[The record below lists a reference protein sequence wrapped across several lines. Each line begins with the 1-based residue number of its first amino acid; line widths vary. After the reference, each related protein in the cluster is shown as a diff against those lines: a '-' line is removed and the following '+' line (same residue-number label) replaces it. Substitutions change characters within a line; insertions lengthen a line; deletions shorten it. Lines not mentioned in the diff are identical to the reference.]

1 MKYLNLLHD
10 KRVNCYSIMVE
21 MPVKDFLTLVEKS
34 YENQGGIE
42 GQRSALKTK
51 TAITIRKRMVEDV
64 KKGTV
69 LPAIVLG
76 VMDESFQ
83 ESDLQPDRF
92 KEFINGIPSTS
103 ISIIDGMQRT
113 TALKEILS
121 SEDNTLPNV
130 RVEFWISNKLNSLIY
145 RMLVLNTGQ
154 VPWEMAR
161 QLETIYSQLLA
172 SIKDNIPEDIEI
184 FNKDLK
190 PRRLSDNQF
199 EAHKIIQLYIVFTS
213 RRYDL
218 NLKDKVAEDFAR
230 LDLIETNS
238 IEDLLEY
245 FIKTFNL
252 FSSLHKVFSNVTQ
265 DENKRIKSGSDIF
278 KSDTALTGFFAA
290 VSIMLFKKPG
300 YEMPPVDSIE
310 KKMNEINNNL
320 NALIKKLNNK
330 ESNELRDFL
339 SLNALDERLNQK
351 SGQVGKFERDLFFNA
366 FTIMINDANE
376 LESLDPCWVS

>member
-1 MKYLNLLHD
+1 MRYLNSLHD

-83 ESDLQPDRF
+83 ESDLQPDSF
-92 KEFINGIPSTS
+92 KEFIDRIPSTS

-121 SEDNTLPNV
+121 SENNTLPNV
-130 RVEFWISNKLNSLIY
+130 RIEFWISNKLNSLIY

-238 IEDLLEY
+238 IENLLEY

-252 FSSLHKVFSNVTQ
+252 FSSLHKVFSNVNQ
-265 DENKRIKSGSDIF
+265 GENKRIKSGGDIF

-300 YEMPPVDSIE
+300 YEMPSVDIIE
-310 KKMNEINNNL
+310 KKMNEINDNL
-320 NALIKKLNNK
+320 NALIEKLNSK
-330 ESNELRDFL
+330 EHDELRDFL

>member
-92 KEFINGIPSTS
+92 KGFINGIPSTS

-190 PRRLSDNQF
+190 PRRLCDNQF

-252 FSSLHKVFSNVTQ
+252 FSSLHKVFSNVIQ
-265 DENKRIKSGSDIF
+265 DENKRIKSGADIF

-290 VSIMLFKKPG
+290 VSIMLFRKPG